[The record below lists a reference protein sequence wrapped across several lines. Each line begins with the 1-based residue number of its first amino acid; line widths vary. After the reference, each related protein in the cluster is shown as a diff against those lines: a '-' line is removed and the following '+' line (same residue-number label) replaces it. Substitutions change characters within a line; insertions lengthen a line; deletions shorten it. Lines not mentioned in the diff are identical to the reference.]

1 MFYKALA
8 QSVLLYGCET
18 WTITP
23 SLLAPLRGFH
33 HRVARQ
39 ITGKLPALQNG
50 QWVIPPTEEALDAAS
65 LYPIEEYIRVRQR
78 TLVDKIANRPLLTL
92 CDGAERR
99 SGSSP
104 RRAYWWQQ
112 PTIVD
117 LRDGQE

>member
-18 WTITP
+18 WQLTP
-23 SLLAPLRGFH
+23 ALLAPLRGFH

-50 QWVIPPTEEALDAAS
+50 QWVIPPIDEALDEAG
-65 LYPIEEYIRVRQR
+65 LYPIEWYIRVQQS
-78 TLVDKIANRPLLTL
+78 TLVDKVANRPLLTL

-99 SGSSP
+99 SGYSQRS
-104 RRAYWWQQ
+104 YWWHHSRI
-112 PTIVD
+112 T
-117 LRDGQE
+117 R